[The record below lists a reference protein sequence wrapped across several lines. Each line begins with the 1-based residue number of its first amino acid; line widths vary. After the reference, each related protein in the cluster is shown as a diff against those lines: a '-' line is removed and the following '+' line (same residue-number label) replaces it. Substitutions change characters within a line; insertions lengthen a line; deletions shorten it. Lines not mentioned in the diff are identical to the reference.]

1 MNLANILVGLDNYVG
16 DDILLNDQEFNIDEK
31 IVFVSGKIAYTFEKS
46 VGDYFTPSCTDRNF
60 YFADLNVKIYE
71 NSDDE
76 EGSILSNEQLEI
88 LYKNIERYT
97 R

>member
-16 DDILLNDQEFNIDEK
+16 DDILLKDQEFDIDEK
-31 IVFVSGKIAYTFEKS
+31 IVFVSGKITYTFKKS
-46 VGDYFTPSCTDRNF
+46 VGDYSTPSYTDRNF

-88 LYKNIERYT
+88 LYKNIERYS
-97 R
+97 